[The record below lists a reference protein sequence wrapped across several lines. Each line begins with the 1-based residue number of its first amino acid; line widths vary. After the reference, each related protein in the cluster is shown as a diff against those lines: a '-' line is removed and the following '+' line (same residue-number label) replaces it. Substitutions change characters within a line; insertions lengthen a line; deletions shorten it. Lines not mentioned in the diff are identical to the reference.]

1 MKKKKSK
8 SKSFC
13 VYLGPTI
20 LTLINRGTIY
30 PGTKEEV
37 LKRLSRELSIQ
48 PLIADL
54 IVDGDMLPEAL
65 EKVRTPGNL
74 LYENYR
80 KIAKK

>member
-1 MKKKKSK
+1 MKKKKGK

-20 LTLINRGTIY
+20 ISLINRGTIY
-30 PGTKEEV
+30 SGTKEAV
-37 LKRLSRELSIQ
+37 LKTLTYELSKQ

-54 IVDGDMLPEAL
+54 IVDGDALPEAL
-65 EKVRTPGNL
+65 VKVRTPGNL